1 MHNKHRRF
9 MLMILFYH
17 NKPKSALPYSITP
30 EQISDAA
37 DIKPALRKILEDH
50 EGQEFVD
57 IAVYDG
63 EFLDSSLMEY
73 FKKYLNLSVFRV
85 TIIDPM
91 KVYELPNSLEVNI
104 LVSFSKPNA
113 LQRTKKIKEL
123 TPYVKTHLIDDY
135 RYSIINVQRQ
145 DFDTKNK

>member
-1 MHNKHRRF
+1 

-17 NKPKSALPYSITP
+17 NKPKSALPYNVEPVLVSAV
-30 EQISDAA
+30 EDVKSLL
-37 DIKPALRKILEDH
+37 KKVLEDN
-50 EGQEFVD
+50 EGQEYVNVA
-57 IAVYDG
+57 IYDG

-85 TIIDPM
+85 TIVDPM
-91 KVYELPNSLEVNI
+91 KVYELPNALEVNA

-113 LQRTKKIKEL
+113 LQRTKKIKSM